1 MMVTTFLISFV
12 SMGVAQEDTGT
23 VTGRVVDLEGK
34 PVAELPIFIA
44 PLDDDGDGYMWPVVL
59 PYEYAQLRRARTDL
73 EGRFS
78 ITDVS
83 SGPVYFGA
91 LPDDIDKRLPEDF
104 EKVVDEFTSGRDWEE
119 TTADEIEAFV
129 SSNFGM
135 TSEDFEPNVE
145 ILFIRVQGLTLYPR
159 TDYDQI
165 AFGLKPGAHL
175 KDVEVTVQPRMR
187 VRGRVLFKDGTP
199 LANTRVGL
207 YTHARTVND
216 GSIDFDGDLWTDPEG
231 YFVFYI
237 DEKDDAAFYT
247 FSVEY
252 QGLSAEAEP
261 IRLDP
266 GDRFDG
272 LTLTFDSE
280 PIPPK
285 PRPQKIEI
293 DELEPLLP
301 AWEVP
306 SVPAPSQDVW
316 VVNPENGHAYKRV
329 HCETRDDAIAQA
341 IAEKAHLVVINNAE
355 EQAWLEAVFG
365 RKFNA
370 EEQVNAEERVWLEAV
385 FGRQFY
391 WIGLSRVPTTGEL
404 FKRAKKWWQWD
415 NGDAIT
421 YANWLPNDFFSES
434 LDANERDYVVM
445 TLPDGKWYAVS
456 PDSVILQ
463 MTEMAILE
471 KTGMFEGTLPRR
483 NDNL

>member
-1 MMVTTFLISFV
+1 MKFSDSKRRVLLLLMVIVTFFIGFV
-12 SMGVAQEDTGT
+12 SQGIAQEDTGT
-23 VTGRVVDLEGK
+23 VTGRVIDLDGNS
-34 PVAELPIFIA
+34 VVGLQIFIA
-44 PLDDDGDGYMWPVVL
+44 PLDLDPDGHMWTIFL
-59 PYEYAQLRRARTDL
+59 PYEHAQLRRARTDL

-78 ITDVS
+78 ITDVAS
-83 SGPVYFGA
+83 RPVYFGA
-91 LPDDIDKRLPEDF
+91 LPDDIDKRLPKDF
-104 EKVVDEFTSGRDWEE
+104 EKIVDKFTSGRDWEE

-135 TSEDFEPNVE
+135 TSEDFEPDVE

-165 AFGLKPGAHL
+165 AFGVKPGAHI

-199 LANTRVGL
+199 LANTRVSL
-207 YTHARTVND
+207 YTHARTG
-216 GSIDFDGDLWTDPEG
+216 GSIDFGGDLWTDTEG
-231 YFVFYI
+231 YFVIYI
-237 DEKDDAAFYT
+237 DEKNDSAFYT

-252 QGLSAEAEP
+252 QGLSAEVEP
-261 IRLDP
+261 IHLDP

-285 PRPQKIEI
+285 PQPQKIET
-293 DELEPLLP
+293 DELEPLSP

-306 SVPAPSQDVW
+306 SVPAASQDVW
-316 VVNPENGHAYKRV
+316 VVNPENGHAYKRIR
-329 HCETRDDAIAQA
+329 CETREDAVAQA
-341 IAEKAHLVVINNAE
+341 AEAKAHLVAINDAAE
-355 EQAWLEAVFG
+355 QVWLEAVFG
-365 RKFNA
+365 RKF
-370 EEQVNAEERVWLEAV
+370 
-385 FGRQFY
+385 Y
-391 WIGLSRVPTTGEL
+391 WIGLSRIPTTGAL
-404 FKRAKKWWQWD
+404 SKRAKKWWQWD

-456 PDSVILQ
+456 PDSVILR

-471 KTGMFEGTLPRR
+471 KTGMFEGTATKEK
-483 NDNL
+483 